1 VRPCDGSSLTKQ
13 EQLWSG
19 DFGDAYTARNQG
31 EALVAANTALFAR
44 MLARAG
50 EVHSVLEFGANRGLN
65 LRAIRRLLPQVRL
78 AAVEINPK
86 AVEALQEL
94 GDVEIFATSVLE
106 FEPTATVD
114 LVLSKGL
121 LIHISP
127 GALPEV
133 YDRLYRSAARY
144 ICLAEYYSPTPV
156 EVPYRGQTGVLFKR
170 DFAGEMLDRFGDV
183 WLVDYGFVYHR
194 DPQFPQDDLTWFL
207 LAKRS

>member
-1 VRPCDGSSLTKQ
+1 VRQSNGDYVTKQ
-13 EQLWSG
+13 EQLWAG
-19 DFGDAYTARNQG
+19 EFGDAYTDRNQG

-44 MLARAG
+44 VLARAG
-50 EVHSVLEFGANRGLN
+50 EVRSILEFGANRGLN
-65 LRAIRRLLPQVRL
+65 LQAIRQLLPTARL

-86 AVEALQEL
+86 AVESLRAL

-106 FEPTATVD
+106 FEPTATAD

-144 ICLAEYYSPTPV
+144 ICLAEYYNPTPV
-156 EVPYRGQTGVLFKR
+156 EVAYRGQSGVLFKR
-170 DFAGEMLDRFGDV
+170 DFAGEMLDRFGD
-183 WLVDYGFVYHR
+183 LRLADYGFVYHR